1 MTRRRDVIILIA
13 LFAILVVFTILGP
26 GQSQEESFSS
36 LPTTH
41 SSQPGGAL
49 ALLRWLQ
56 DMGYAAE
63 RLEYT
68 AFELEADTEALFIL
82 NPSRPINRTD
92 AQRVLE
98 WVEQGG
104 TLVLVDDQSQLFAA
118 SNQLLQSLDIDIERY
133 EPADTDAEDYIEQ
146 APVLQPV
153 FTEPALNTLPARTS
167 QVLAAERED
176 AAHLAGME
184 DGIVLSGLKQ
194 GRGYI
199 YISSASFPFTNQGLQ
214 EAESAAL
221 VLNLLRR
228 VSAGGHILFD
238 EYHHGFVRPPTM
250 RSVLLS
256 TTWGWALLYSIA
268 VLAAYLVVTG
278 RRFGRPVPLREEVTL
293 RSSAE
298 YVESM
303 ADLFQRGGKRGFIL
317 QHYALMFK
325 RRLARPYGINA
336 MLDDEAFVSE
346 LARYREIDQAALRA
360 LLARLRREQVS
371 EDELLRVVNET
382 YSWNEK

>member
-13 LFAILVVFTILGP
+13 LFAILVAFIMLGP
-26 GQSQEESFSS
+26 GQSQEDNFTS

-41 SSQPGGAL
+41 SSNPGGAL
-49 ALLRWLQ
+49 ALLRWTQ
-56 DMGYAAE
+56 AMGYDAE
-63 RLEYT
+63 RLQYT

-82 NPSRPINRTD
+82 NPSQPINRTE
-92 AQRVLE
+92 AQRVLD

-118 SNQLLQSLDIDIERY
+118 RNSILQSLEIDIERY
-133 EPADTDAEDYIEQ
+133 EPTNADADERIEQ

-153 FTEPALNTLPARTS
+153 FTEPPLNTLHARTGK
-167 QVLAAERED
+167 VLAAERED
-176 AAHLAGME
+176 AAHLAGVE
-184 DGIVLSGLKQ
+184 NGTVLFGLKQ

-199 YISSASFPFTNQGLQ
+199 YISSASFPFTNQGLK
-214 EAESAAL
+214 EAENAAL

-238 EYHHGFVRPPTM
+238 EYHHGYFTPPSVP
-250 RSVLLS
+250 SVLLS
-256 TTWGWALLYSIA
+256 TAWGWSLLYSIA
-268 VLAAYLVVTG
+268 VLAAYLILTG
-278 RRFGRPVPLREEVTL
+278 RRFGQAVPLREAVAL

-303 ADLFQRGGKRGFIL
+303 ADLFQRGGKRGYIL
-317 QHYALMFK
+317 QHYALTFK

-336 MLDDEAFVSE
+336 MLDDEAFVNE
-346 LARYREIDQAALRA
+346 LARSREIDQEALRA
-360 LLARLRREQVS
+360 LLARLRKTQVS
-371 EDELLRVVNET
+371 EDELLRVVNESH
-382 YSWNEK
+382 SWSEK